1 MLKSSIA
8 SSKSGGSKQNIMMM
22 NNNDWSIDKKWKK
35 LRTARC
41 WSGSNNRAATQTA
54 STWLEQKKAP
64 ISGGQSKSSCGVIF
78 LTADVEAFR
87 GHCQSTNQQRAR
99 EGKDGGEAEER
110 RNQWWHIDADN
121 IVIIRRE
128 KGAEGEVM
136 RQSASPSS
144 SGGRATEEA
153 P

>member
-1 MLKSSIA
+1 M
-8 SSKSGGSKQNIMMM
+8 
-22 NNNDWSIDKKWKK
+22 
-35 LRTARC
+35 
-41 WSGSNNRAATQTA
+41 
-54 STWLEQKKAP
+54 
-64 ISGGQSKSSCGVIF
+64 
-78 LTADVEAFR
+78 TADVEAFR